1 MKKLFLLTLAGAIG
15 GAVSAQTPAGTVKV
29 TSPSHVTL
37 QPIDRSHANYGVGNE
52 PIFTGPPASSI
63 RTDGQAPGS
72 IVIGTTIYDLQTNS
86 SVARR
91 LLQHEGGGMTAVYT
105 MAQNASYTDR

>member
-63 RTDGQAPGS
+63 RTDGQAS
-72 IVIGTTIYDLQTNS
+72 WVDRDWYYYLRSTDQFIRCKKV
-86 SVARR
+86 VA
-91 LLQHEGGGMTAVYT
+91 A
-105 MAQNASYTDR
+105 